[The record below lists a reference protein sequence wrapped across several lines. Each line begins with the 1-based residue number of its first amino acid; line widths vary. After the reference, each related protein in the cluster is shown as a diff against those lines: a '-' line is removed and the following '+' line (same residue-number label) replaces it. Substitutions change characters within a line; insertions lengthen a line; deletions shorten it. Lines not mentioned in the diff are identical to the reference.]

1 MTTPRSL
8 LYAATY
14 ADPELPR
21 VINAYRA
28 EMAEAEMCAG
38 RAVRDAIALAFDP
51 YQQGTVG
58 NLIARDFYESA
69 LRAIIE
75 KARREE

>member
-1 MTTPRSL
+1 MSTPRSL

-28 EMAEAEMCAG
+28 EMAEAELRAA
-38 RAVRDAIALAFDP
+38 RAVAEWVIDQYQFNKEIQIIAVDDA
-51 YQQGTVG
+51 
-58 NLIARDFYESA
+58 R

-75 KARREE
+75 KAWGEDG